1 MKGYVLTT
9 CLVMVGTIAMA
20 YDRLEYK
27 GVPRTTSCY
36 GECYEEYVAINGTA
50 FEIEQKKK
58 ELAAADEFSSIRS
71 LWAGCAACH
80 GQGGEGMAVFP
91 ALKGKSSDYITEKLY
106 AYRNKETVGNMSSTM
121 WAQAGQLTDE
131 QITTIGKYIE
141 TL

>member
-58 ELAAADEFSSIRS
+58 RTCSS
-71 LWAGCAACH
+71 
-80 GQGGEGMAVFP
+80 
-91 ALKGKSSDYITEKLY
+91 
-106 AYRNKETVGNMSSTM
+106 
-121 WAQAGQLTDE
+121 
-131 QITTIGKYIE
+131 
-141 TL
+141 

>member
-1 MKGYVLTT
+1 MVL
-9 CLVMVGTIAMA
+9 LS
-20 YDRLEYK
+20 RLNK
-27 GVPRTTSCY
+27 R
-36 GECYEEYVAINGTA
+36 
-50 FEIEQKKK
+50 KK

-91 ALKGKSSDYITEKLY
+91 ALKGNSADYITEKLY